1 MPSGGTSLHNS
12 ALIEAYIREALRRH
26 RSVHGCVVA
35 GQMRIKKRKPSRAG
49 VDLLNMMAH
58 EISAQHTSLLVG
70 WAGGRYSGRES
81 CLNKYSFGPI
91 VETSRVR
98 TSTAGGND
106 KGRRRQPRH
115 PGQEA
120 GRSRAEHSARSAKA
134 FRSCWMAAVI
144 L

>member
-1 MPSGGTSLHNS
+1 LDPQGPIPHAIGFRMPSGGTSLHNS

-70 WAGGRYSGRES
+70 WAGGRYSGRAWW
-81 CLNKYSFGPI
+81 GW
-91 VETSRVR
+91 
-98 TSTAGGND
+98 
-106 KGRRRQPRH
+106 Q
-115 PGQEA
+115 
-120 GRSRAEHSARSAKA
+120 
-134 FRSCWMAAVI
+134 
-144 L
+144 